1 MSISKLITIKAKL
14 NREQTLLNLLKN
26 MVAESKKEMG
36 CLTYDLYQQT
46 QNPREFS
53 LMETWANL
61 ADLEAHKQSEHF
73 KTFVLKA
80 PELIEG
86 KSSVELIHH
95 T

>member
-14 NREQTLLNLLKN
+14 NNEQNLLELLKE

-36 CLTYDLYQQT
+36 CLTYDLYQET

-53 LMETWANL
+53 LMETWESKE
-61 ADLEAHKQSEHF
+61 DLKAHKQSEHF
-73 KTFVLKA
+73 KYFVLKA
-80 PELIEG
+80 PELIED

-95 T
+95 A